1 MTRNGLD
8 MRGLVGGFPRTE
20 AAVAYAEE
28 AHAGQRRGGDGSPF
42 ILHPLEVASL
52 LRDAGAPDHV
62 IAAGVLH
69 DVVEKAGADPSDVHR
84 RFGHDVARL
93 VLAVSE
99 DKRIRGY
106 SRRKDA
112 LRRQAAGAGD
122 EAMMVFAADKIS
134 KVRELQVEMA
144 RGATAEPSH
153 PMSRD
158 RRLAHYRSCL
168 AVLQAHLAG
177 SPLVRQLDAEL
188 QRLSAVA
195 LPA

>member
-1 MTRNGLD
+1 
-8 MRGLVGGFPRTE
+8 MRDLAGGFPRTD

-28 AHAGQRRGGDGSPF
+28 AHAGQRRDADGSPF
-42 ILHPLEVASL
+42 ILHPLEVATL

-69 DVVEKAGADPSDVHR
+69 DVIEKAGPDPSELRR

-99 DKRIRGY
+99 DKKIRGY
-106 SRRKDA
+106 SRRKEA

-134 KVRELQVEMA
+134 KVRELQLERA
-144 RGATAEPSH
+144 RGAAAEPSH

-158 RRLAHYRSCL
+158 RRLDHYRSCL
-168 AVLQAHLAG
+168 AVLQSRLAD
-177 SPLVRQLDAEL
+177 SPLVTQLDVEL
-188 QRLSAVA
+188 RRLSAVA